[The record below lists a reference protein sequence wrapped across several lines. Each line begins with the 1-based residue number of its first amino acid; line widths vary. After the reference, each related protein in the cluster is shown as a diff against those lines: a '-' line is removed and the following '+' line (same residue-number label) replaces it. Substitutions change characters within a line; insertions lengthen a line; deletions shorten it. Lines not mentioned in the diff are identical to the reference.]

1 MAVFYVMPTVTTKE
15 DIWRH
20 LRYVPVCGFR
30 FVFRGGG
37 CE

>member
-1 MAVFYVMPTVTTKE
+1 MSVRWFMPTVTTHE

-20 LRYVPVCGFR
+20 LRYVPICGWR
-30 FVFRGGG
+30 LSFRGGG

>member
-1 MAVFYVMPTVTTKE
+1 MSVWYVQPVVTTRE

-20 LRYVPVCGFR
+20 LRYVPVCGWRFLFR
-30 FVFRGGG
+30 AGG